1 MFRNQI
7 MEGLGGPDKALGLQ
21 LLGKEAIEDFPERLS
36 HTELPK
42 RFMTRETWLI

>member
-21 LLGKEAIEDFPERLS
+21 LLGKEAIEDFPERFS